1 MVGLDGFQMGQVGAI
16 QTTYISREVNQ
27 PKVVAHPRM
36 GGMAEFAGT
45 MGMTKEGMVDS
56 VAVAAVAQIIWVLV
70 VVADIP
76 VAVAEIA
83 MLTMAAEVAAA
94 PTTPAQIR
102 STKAES
108 TQATGV

>member
-1 MVGLDGFQMGQVGAI
+1 LLVVGLDGFQMGQVGAI

-45 MGMTKEGMVDS
+45 MEMTKEGMVDS
-56 VAVAAVAQIIWVLV
+56 VAVAAVAQIIWVPV

-76 VAVAEIA
+76 VAVVEIA
-83 MLTMAAEVAAA
+83 MLTMAAEVEEA
-94 PTTPAQIR
+94 PLIPVP
-102 STKAES
+102 TKS
-108 TQATGV
+108 I